1 MAREAK
7 ALSLGE
13 LADQIFDKGLEIDK
27 AKAALKT
34 LEDEEAGMLKQLH
47 IRMDEQKTDI
57 VRGQRGVGY
66 LSKYSAYKFD
76 DLDEAFRWIRRT
88 NNLQVFHRRL
98 GTEAVK
104 ALIESR
110 GGKPIPGIS
119 LFEEDRPHV
128 RKRGAK
134 E

>member
-1 MAREAK
+1 MPKEAK
-7 ALSLGE
+7 TLSLGE
-13 LADQIFDKGLEIDK
+13 LADQIYDHGLVIDK
-27 AKAALKT
+27 AKAALKV
-34 LEDEEAGMLKQLH
+34 LEDEEASMLQQLH
-47 IRMDEQKTDI
+47 ARMDEQKTDI
-57 VRGQRGVGY
+57 VRGERGVGY
-66 LSKYSAYKFD
+66 LSKYTAYKFD
-76 DLDEAFRWIRRT
+76 DYEEAARFLRRT

-104 ALIESR
+104 ALLESR
-110 GGKPIPGIS
+110 RGKPIPGIS